1 MKKKILLLSDDLRMH
16 SGVAVMSKEI
26 VFGSL
31 QHYDWVQL
39 GGAIKH
45 PENGKIIDMRQAVE
59 QELGIK
65 DGYLKIYPTDGYGN
79 PDLLREILRME
90 KPDAIL
96 HYTDPR
102 FWIWLYNM
110 EEELRQTMPL
120 FFYTIWDDYPAPKYN
135 AGYYNSCDLLMAIS
149 KQSYNIVN
157 EVVPELEDWQ
167 TSYVPHGINTKKFF
181 EVSSVNTEYREFVRR
196 FGLDKYKFK
205 ILYLNRNIRRK
216 QPGDVALAYKTFV
229 DALPEDERKDV
240 VLIWHTA
247 PRDDN
252 GTDIPRLCEHL
263 LPDCNVIFTYKI
275 NNGPFDDKQLNYL
288 YNASDMYIN
297 LASNEGFGLGSAQAL
312 TVGKPILV
320 NVTGGLQDQC
330 GFKLKGKHLDE
341 EDYRTIKSLHEEE
354 VWKDN
359 KDLSWGSW
367 AFPVWPTNRSL
378 QGSPPT
384 PYIFDDRCKFT
395 HAAEQIM
402 NIYNLSDE
410 QRATIEK
417 EAKEFV
423 NNPDIGMEAQ
433 NMANRF
439 IKDMDTAFDNWKPK
453 QHFTLEQLA

>member
-31 QHYDWVQL
+31 HHYDWVQV

-45 PENGKIIDMRQAVE
+45 PEAGKIIDMAPAIK
-59 QELGIK
+59 QELNI

-79 PDLLREILRME
+79 PELLREILTLE

-110 EEELRQTMPL
+110 EEELRQKMPL
-120 FFYTIWDDYPAPKYN
+120 FFYTIWDDYPAPMYN
-135 AGYYNSCDLLMAIS
+135 NGYYNSCDLLMAIS

-157 EVVPELEDWQ
+157 EVASDLEDWQ
-167 TSYVPHGINTKKFF
+167 TTYVPHGINTKKFF
-181 EVSSVNTEYREFVRR
+181 EVSQVNSEFVA
-196 FGLDKYKFK
+196 FKHKFTLDRYKFK

-216 QPGDVALAYKTFV
+216 QVGDVALAYQKFV
-229 DALPEDERKDV
+229 ESLTESERKEV

-247 PRDDN
+247 PVDDN
-252 GTDIPRLCEHL
+252 GTDIPRLCKHL
-263 LPDCNVIFTYKI
+263 MPDVNVIFTYKI

-312 TVGKPILV
+312 AVGKPIVV

-354 VWKDN
+354 IWKN
-359 KDLSWGSW
+359 NEDLTWGKW
-367 AFPVWPTNRSL
+367 AFPVWPSNRSL

-395 HAAEQIM
+395 DAADQILK
-402 NIYNLSDE
+402 IYNLSQEEKDE
-410 QRATIEK
+410 IAQ
-417 EAKEFV
+417 EARKFL
-423 NNPDIGMEAQ
+423 NDPKIGMEAQ

-439 IKDMDTAFDNWKPK
+439 INDMDNAFDNWKPK
-453 QHFTLEQLA
+453 KHFTLEQLV